1 MKRSRKKKDIQ
12 KTISQEK
19 KNVVN
24 QIVTMYPILEKDKK
38 KILNNIL
45 SEKIP
50 PPAKLERVFVKVKI
64 DENSDEMYFR
74 DNTGW
79 LWQNTTNNECKV
91 VGAYKL
97 EDSGEYKY
105 YLF

>member
-38 KILNNIL
+38 KIMNNIL
-45 SEKIP
+45 SEKP
-50 PPAKLERVFVKVKI
+50 PPPTKFERVFVKVKI
-64 DENSDEMYFR
+64 DKNNDEIYFR

-79 LWQNTTNNECKV
+79 LWQNTTETECNI
-91 VGAYKL
+91 VGAYKV
-97 EDSGEYKY
+97 DDDGEYKY